1 MFLAVAGET
10 LRCLRDTWSRLPDEV
25 MGEMA
30 RTAGGTM
37 ASTLRNA
44 KQVHEGRVLWLTTAE
59 AEAFRVAI
67 SVAGAPGIP
76 EAVTAES
83 DSDGLLGAQT
93 MEVYA
98 TLQGGEAVYY
108 LVAGVPTIY
117 WRYTL
122 RLVEA

>member
-10 LRCLRDTWSRLPDEV
+10 LRCLRDTWQRLPDEV

-44 KQVHEGRVLWLTTAE
+44 KEVYEGGVLWLTTAE
-59 AEAFRVAI
+59 AAAFRVAI
-67 SVAGAPGIP
+67 SQAGAPGIP
-76 EAVTAES
+76 EEVVAES
-83 DSDGLLGAQT
+83 DADGLLGATT
-93 MEVYA
+93 MNVFA

-108 LVAGVPTIY
+108 LDGGAPTIY

-122 RLVEA
+122 RIVEA

>member
-1 MFLAVAGET
+1 MFLSVAGET
-10 LRCLRDTWSRLPDEV
+10 LRCLRNEWRRLPDEV

-44 KQVHEGRVLWLTTAE
+44 KEVYEGGVLWLTTAE
-59 AEAFRVAI
+59 ANAFRVAV
-67 SVAGAPGIP
+67 SVAGSPGIP
-76 EAVTAES
+76 EAVSAQS
-83 DSDGLLGAQT
+83 DADGLLGGAT
-93 MEVYA
+93 IDVYA

-108 LVAGVPTIY
+108 LDGGSPTIY

-122 RLVEA
+122 RIVEA